1 MEKMFIILVTVFVLY
16 NLVGLTTKYWS
27 RFAAGVEMLG
37 YFDDKTY
44 DPTEKHFSMTL
55 KKLEHER
62 RVPRWWVLGASISL
76 VTMTTGV
83 FVQVNELGQVLNASL
98 ALLVGGL
105 IVNIALYIAEQIV
118 IDLLRKKRV
127 DRYASKL
134 ADPQY

>member
-1 MEKMFIILVTVFVLY
+1 MEKLFIILVTVFGMY
-16 NLVGLTTKYWS
+16 SMIGLTTAYWA
-27 RFAAGVEMLG
+27 RFAAGIEMLG
-37 YFDDKTY
+37 YFDDESY

-83 FVQVNELGQVLNASL
+83 FVHVNELGQVLNASL

-118 IDLLRKKRV
+118 VDSLRKKRV
-127 DRYASKL
+127 GRYASKL
-134 ADPQY
+134 ADPQF